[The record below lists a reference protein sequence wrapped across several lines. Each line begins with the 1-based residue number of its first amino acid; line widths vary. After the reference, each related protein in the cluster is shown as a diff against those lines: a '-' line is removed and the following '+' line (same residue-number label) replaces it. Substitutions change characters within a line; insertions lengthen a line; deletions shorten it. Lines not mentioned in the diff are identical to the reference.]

1 MRAAIFR
8 EAGHIEVTEV
18 PTPEPGPGE
27 VLVRVHYCGI
37 CGTDLEAYQTG
48 MYEPG
53 LVIGHEFAGEITAVG
68 EGVHG
73 WAIGERVTADNALPC
88 GHCWFC
94 RQGRPSLCQELLSP
108 GITLDGG
115 MAEYVCLPVSLLH
128 RLPEGVST
136 RQGAL
141 VEPLTIALQGVRS
154 SALRSGDWV
163 LVLGAG
169 PIGLLTLQCA
179 LLAGAR
185 RVLVVEVNPKRA
197 AMARELGAASVL
209 HPQRDNLAV
218 EVAAHT
224 EGLGPNV
231 VYVCTGAA
239 PAFESALHLVRRGGQ
254 VFVLGLCPEPVP
266 TDFMSLVLSELDIRG
281 GYLGHGAFPAAL
293 DYLAQGRV
301 KVEPL
306 ITHEIALEDVVEW
319 GFERMLQPDTE
330 AIKVLVRMGGKER
343 V

>member
-1 MRAAIFR
+1 MKAAVFR
-8 EAGHIEVTEV
+8 SAGQIDVAEV

-53 LVIGHEFAGEITAVG
+53 LIMGHEFTGEIVALG

-73 WAIGERVTADNALPC
+73 WAVGDFVTADDALPC
-88 GHCWFC
+88 GRCWFC
-94 RQGRPSLCQELLSP
+94 RQGRPALCQELLAP

-115 MAEYVCLPVSLLH
+115 FAEYVRLPVTLLH
-128 RLPEGVST
+128 RLPKSVST

-141 VEPLTIALQGVRS
+141 VEPLAVALNGVRS
-154 SALRSGDWV
+154 SALRPGDWV
-163 LVLGAG
+163 LVFGAG
-169 PIGLLTLQCA
+169 TIGLFTLQCA

-185 RVLVVEVNPKRA
+185 QVLVVEVNEKRA
-197 AMARELGAASVL
+197 TVARELGATAVL

-218 EVAAHT
+218 EVPART
-224 EGLGPNV
+224 DGLGPNI

-239 PAFESALHLVRRGGQ
+239 SAFEHALGLVRRGGQ

-266 TDFMSLVLSELDIRG
+266 TDFMSLVLSELDVRG

-293 DYLAQGRV
+293 DYVAQGRV

-306 ITHEIALEDVVEW
+306 ITHEIALEDVVEK

-330 AIKVLVRMGGKER
+330 AIKVLVRVGQKA
-343 V
+343 